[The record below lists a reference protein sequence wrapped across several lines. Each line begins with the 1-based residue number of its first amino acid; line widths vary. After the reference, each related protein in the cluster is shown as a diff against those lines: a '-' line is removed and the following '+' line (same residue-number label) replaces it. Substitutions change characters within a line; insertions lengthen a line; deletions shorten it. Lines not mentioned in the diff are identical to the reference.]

1 MKKTFAIVLALCMML
16 SLLCACGN
24 KTETVSSTPTNTT
37 ETKEQTTT
45 TTTTTTTAEQQP
57 KEETFK
63 LPKTITWTAY
73 DVGGTGYI
81 HSTAIAN
88 AFKQKY
94 GVTMRVIPAG
104 TDVARIAPLLQGTVD
119 FCATGSGSWLAFEG
133 LEEFSAV
140 EYGPQDLRMV
150 WNCVPDTGMVMA
162 TAADANIETPADA
175 RGKRVAYVIGNA
187 STNLEM
193 EAFLAFG
200 GLTWDDC
207 TVVEF
212 PSYSASLEGLVN
224 NTVDAAAA
232 TSDGAKLYE
241 LESSSRGYHIA
252 EFPFD
257 DTEAWARLQ
266 AICPFLVPAKGTAGP
281 GGCTPET
288 PKSISRFPT
297 PNLVTYASQNE
308 EYVYQLCK
316 MINES
321 FDLYKDAHASTPGWD
336 INRLEKQWAVPFHD
350 GAVRYLK
357 EVGVWTEEDQAHNDA
372 LLKRAEVLKQA
383 FEDTLTASTEE
394 GIKAAAFKAFWTE
407 RRAEALKKAGMN

>member
-37 ETKEQTTT
+37 ETKEQ
-45 TTTTTTTAEQQP
+45 TTTTTTAEQQP

-187 STNLEM
+187 STNREM

>member
-1 MKKTFAIVLALCMML
+1 MKKTFAIILTLCMML
-16 SLLCACGN
+16 SLLVACSGN
-24 KTETVSSTPTNTT
+24 T
-37 ETKEQTTT
+37 QTA
-45 TTTTTTTAEQQP
+45 TTAPAATAQPETATEQ
-57 KEETFK
+57 KAEEPTFQ

-133 LEEFSAV
+133 LEEFSSV
-140 EYGPQDLRMV
+140 EWGPQDLRMV

-162 TAADANIETPADA
+162 TAADAGIETPADA
-175 RGKRVAYVIGNA
+175 KGKRVAYVIGNA

-252 EFPFD
+252 EFPAD
-257 DTEAWARLQ
+257 DTEAWARLT
-266 AICPFLVPAKGTAGP
+266 AVCPFLVPAQGTAGP

-321 FDLYKDAHASTPGWD
+321 FDLYKDAHASTPGWAVD
-336 INRLEKQWAVPFHD
+336 RLEKHWAIPFHD

-357 EVGVWTEEDQAHNDA
+357 EIGAWNDEDQAHNDA
-372 LLKRAEVLKQA
+372 LLKRAQVLSQA
-383 FEDTLTASTEE
+383 FEETLTASSTE
-394 GIKAAAFKAFWTE
+394 GIKAAGFKEFWTA
-407 RRAEALKKAGMN
+407 RREEALKNAGLN

>member
-1 MKKTFAIVLALCMML
+1 MKKKTVRKCIALVLAMAALMTIAL
-16 SLLCACGN
+16 SGCSGN
-24 KTETVSSTPTNTT
+24 KTGNNPSSGHTSSDQSTT
-37 ETKEQTTT
+37 DTLKE
-45 TTTTTTTAEQQP
+45 P
-57 KEETFK
+57 GSTFT
-63 LPKTITWTAY
+63 LPKTISWTAY

-81 HSTAIAN
+81 HSSAIAN
-88 AFKQKY
+88 ALKQQY
-94 GVTMRVIPAG
+94 GITMRVIPAG

-133 LEEFSAV
+133 LEEFSAI
-140 EYGPQDLRMV
+140 EYGPQNLRMV

-162 TAADANIETPADA
+162 TAANAGIETPADA
-175 RGKRVAYVIGNA
+175 AGKRVAYVVGNA

-232 TSDGAKLYE
+232 TSDGATLYE

-252 EFPFD
+252 EFPAD
-257 DTEAWARLQ
+257 DTEGWNRLQ
-266 AICPFLVPAKGTAGP
+266 AICPFLVPAQGTAGP

-297 PNLVTYASQNE
+297 PNLVTYVEQNE
-308 EYVYQLCK
+308 EYVYQMCK
-316 MINES
+316 MIDET
-321 FDLYKDAHASTPGWD
+321 FDLYKDAHASTPGWAVD
-336 INRLEKQWAVPFHD
+336 RIEKQWAIPFHE

-357 EVGVWTEEDQAHNDA
+357 EAGVWTEEDQAHNDELVA
-372 LLKRAEVLKQA
+372 RSEVLAQA
-383 FEDTLTASTEE
+383 FDEAMSASSEQ
-394 GIKAAAFKAFWTE
+394 GIKAAEFKSFWVQ
-407 RRAEALKKAGMN
+407 RRADALAAAGLNG

>member
-37 ETKEQTTT
+37 ETKEQ
-45 TTTTTTTAEQQP
+45 TTTTTTAEQQP

>member
-1 MKKTFAIVLALCMML
+1 MKKTFAIILTLCMML
-16 SLLCACGN
+16 SLLVACSGN
-24 KTETVSSTPTNTT
+24 T
-37 ETKEQTTT
+37 QTA
-45 TTTTTTTAEQQP
+45 TTAPAATAQPETATEQ
-57 KEETFK
+57 KAEEPTFQ

-133 LEEFSAV
+133 LEEFSSV
-140 EYGPQDLRMV
+140 EWGPQDLRMV

-162 TAADANIETPADA
+162 TAADAGIETPADA
-175 RGKRVAYVIGNA
+175 KGKRVAYVIGNA

-252 EFPFD
+252 EFPAD
-257 DTEAWARLQ
+257 DTEA
-266 AICPFLVPAKGTAGP
+266 
-281 GGCTPET
+281 
-288 PKSISRFPT
+288 
-297 PNLVTYASQNE
+297 
-308 EYVYQLCK
+308 
-316 MINES
+316 
-321 FDLYKDAHASTPGWD
+321 
-336 INRLEKQWAVPFHD
+336 
-350 GAVRYLK
+350 
-357 EVGVWTEEDQAHNDA
+357 
-372 LLKRAEVLKQA
+372 
-383 FEDTLTASTEE
+383 
-394 GIKAAAFKAFWTE
+394 
-407 RRAEALKKAGMN
+407 